1 MSDAGIALGV
11 MAATLIVAFAF
22 TLRSRGAR
30 SLEQWTVAGRG
41 FGSVLIFVLLA
52 GEIYTTFT
60 FLGGSGW
67 AYARGAPA
75 YYIIGYAAVAYTA
88 SYWLLPAIWRRGTR
102 WQVISQPEYFARAF
116 DSAWFGTVVALVGC
130 LALMPYLVLQLKGLG
145 ILVSESSYGRIG
157 SEAAILI
164 GMLVTVL
171 YVVIAGVRGSALTAA
186 VKDVLVL
193 ITVVGLGIA
202 LPNALHGGIGPMF
215 DTLIA
220 QRPDFFVLPAS
231 GMSGTWFTSTI
242 LMTVFGFYMWPHT
255 FGSLFTARSDESFRR
270 NAVLMPLYQTVLLF
284 VFFIGF
290 AAITAIPGLTGT
302 DVDLSLLRVTRQTY
316 GPWVMGLVGAAG
328 LLTALVPGSLI
339 LLTMATILARL
350 VTRGRVADP
359 QGSAQAAQESLRETA
374 HETEYEAAH
383 EVLVARLMVL
393 LVATIA
399 LVFVFEAE
407 QTLVTLL
414 LFAYAIVTQLFP
426 AVLVSLWW
434 PHRAHALAA
443 FAGIVIGVGVVV
455 WSTVAGVTSASLFP
469 SLPSAVTD
477 INIGVLA
484 LALNVL
490 VLGTISAQ
498 LPPRSPADASGD

>member
-11 MAATLIVAFAF
+11 MAATLLVALAL

-41 FGSVLIFVLLA
+41 FGSALIFVLLA

-116 DSAWFGTVVALVGC
+116 RSAWFGTVVALVGC

-145 ILVSESSYGRIG
+145 ILVAESSYGRIG
-157 SEAAILI
+157 NEAAILI
-164 GMLVTVL
+164 GMLATVV

-220 QRPDFFVLPAS
+220 QRPDFFVLPAT

-290 AAITAIPGLTGT
+290 AAITAVPGLTGT
-302 DVDLSLLRVTRQTY
+302 DVDLSLLRVTRQTF

-339 LLTMATILARL
+339 LLTMATVLTRL
-350 VTRGRVADP
+350 VTRGRVVDS
-359 QGSAQAAQESLRETA
+359 QGLVQAA
-374 HETEYEAAH
+374 HEAAH
-383 EVLVARLMVL
+383 EVQVARLMVL

-399 LVFVFEAE
+399 LLFVFRAE

-434 PHRAHALAA
+434 PHRAHAVAA
-443 FAGIVIGVGVVV
+443 FAGIVIGVGIVV
-455 WSTVAGVTSASLFP
+455 WSTFAGVTTASLFP

-490 VLGTISAQ
+490 ALGTISAR
-498 LPPRSPADASGD
+498 LPAHSPEDASGD

>member
-11 MAATLIVAFAF
+11 MAAALLTAFALS
-22 TLRSRGAR
+22 LRSRGAR
-30 SLEQWTVAGRG
+30 SLEQWTVASRG
-41 FGSVLIFVLLA
+41 FGSALIFVLLA

-116 DSAWFGTVVALVGC
+116 HSAWFGTVVALVGC

-164 GMLVTVL
+164 GMLATVV

-186 VKDVLVL
+186 VKDLLVLV
-193 ITVVGLGIA
+193 TVVGLGIA

-220 QRPDFFVLPAS
+220 QRPDFFVLPTT

-290 AAITAIPGLTGT
+290 AAITAVPGLTGT

-339 LLTMATILARL
+339 LLTMATILSRL
-350 VTRGRVADP
+350 VMRARATDP
-359 QGSAQAAQESLRETA
+359 QAQTSQTTERETEG
-374 HETEYEAAH
+374 ETAREM
-383 EVLVARLMVL
+383 LLARLMVP
-393 LVATIA
+393 LVAAIA
-399 LVFVFEAE
+399 LVFVFRAE

-434 PHRAHALAA
+434 PHRAHAVAA

-455 WSTVAGVTSASLFP
+455 WSTVAGVTTASLFP
-469 SLPSAVTD
+469 GLPSAIAD
-477 INIGVLA
+477 INNGVLA

-490 VLGTISAQ
+490 VLGAISAW
-498 LPPRSPADASGD
+498 LPARSPGDASGD